1 MYTLGPTSAP
11 DRRAPLSSK
20 GLVTVSLLRGFA
32 WTAILESTSWILLL
46 VSMFF
51 TYVVETSW
59 GDGAI
64 SLFGSIHG
72 FLVIIY
78 VLLFVACLIR
88 YRFGLKTIV
97 IDVLALFVPGLG
109 FWVAKLTFDQEKDLR
124 MTEAESTP
132 TTGQAVPKTSQNRTA

>member
-1 MYTLGPTSAP
+1 MYTLGPTKALAHDAP
-11 DRRAPLSSK
+11 RSLK
-20 GLVTVSLLRGFA
+20 GLVRVSLLRGFA

-51 TYVVETSW
+51 TYVIETSW

-78 VLLFVACLIR
+78 ALLFVGCLIR
-88 YRFGLKTIV
+88 YRLGLKTIV

-109 FWVAKLTFDQEKDLR
+109 FYVAKLAFDQDRDQR
-124 MTEAESTP
+124 MTDAASGP
-132 TTGQAVPKTSQNRTA
+132 TGRQPVTDTSRNRTA